1 MAFPINQAE
10 RLKRLPPY
18 LFAEID
24 RLKREG
30 RARGVDVIDLGIGD
44 PDIPTPQHVIDALA
58 KAATLP
64 ENHRYPSYEGLLS
77 FREAVAQWYMKR
89 FGVALDPAAEVLAL
103 IGSKEGTAHMPLAFV
118 NPGDVVLVPDPGY
131 PVYQNATYFAGGE
144 PYLMPLKA
152 EREFLPDLDA
162 IPPDVLKRAKLI
174 YLNYP
179 NNPTAACAPL
189 SFFQQ
194 LVEFAQRHQIIVCHD
209 AMYSELCFNG
219 FTPPSFLEAEGAKV
233 VGIEFHSL
241 SKTYSMTG
249 WRIGF
254 CVGNAEVLSGLGK
267 IKSNVDSG
275 VFQAVQYAGIAALT
289 GPQDYVQMVR
299 RIYQERRDVVVSG
312 LKAMGWPVTTPK
324 ATFFV
329 WSPTPNGRSATE
341 IASRALQ
348 EAGVVITPG
357 VGFGSQGEGFI
368 RIALTVDKSRLA
380 EAMERLKTLRL

>member
-1 MAFPINQAE
+1 MAFPINQAD

-24 RLKREG
+24 RLKREV

-58 KAATLP
+58 KAATQP

-89 FGVALDPAAEVLAL
+89 FGVALDPVTEVLAL

-144 PYLMPLKA
+144 PYLMPLRA

-162 IPPDVLKRAKLI
+162 IPFDVLRRAKLI

-189 SFFQQ
+189 SFFRR
-194 LVEFAQRHQIIVCHD
+194 LVAFAQRHQIIVCHD

-219 FTPPSFLEAEGAKV
+219 FTPSSFLEAEGAKA

-275 VFQAVQYAGIAALT
+275 VFQAVQYAGVAALT

-299 RIYQERRDVVVSG
+299 RIYQERRDVAVTG
-312 LKAMGWPVTTPK
+312 LKAMGWPVETPK

-329 WSPTPNGRSATE
+329 WSPTPNGKSATE

-357 VGFGSQGEGFI
+357 IGFGSQGEGFI

-380 EAMERLKTLRL
+380 EAMERLRTLRL